1 MIHLCAA
8 QKAMTEASAAIDPA
22 TGQPILELIYCGEAT
37 GPGGVAMDDPARGW
51 TDSSRV
57 PWRYFPN
64 PGLAKKDEE
73 FRNPLWAIA
82 LNECKNARDAWDDV
96 QKHRTN
102 LGPWI
107 STMSKE
113 IDDVSA
119 ALLSSEL
126 FWDAIDKTWALLEA
140 GDLPGAREK
149 LGTKLQNPQ
158 IVVTQQQGEAQTQL
172 YTLID
177 NTEYEKIVE
186 TQTSAIRDAINNGDY
201 RLAGDDW
208 NQLNKFLGDKRG
220 QKIPKSVHTA
230 HEVDVTSLRNVISK
244 GGSYEKEMKEADQAH
259 EDKDYPTELGHLQN
273 ACRLR
278 PTPELDAR
286 IKTLQS
292 QIALDAAKD
301 LIKDGKLAEAKE
313 QLNESLKYKETQEA
327 KDLLTKMAK
336 TEEYQAILHDADA
349 AFKRGEFKKAADGY
363 EKAQEIDPSDDEVR
377 SRLNLSKYEI
387 AFAQRSAGQG
397 RQVRPGRK
405 ALPRVRET
413 PAGQGLGHRHD
424 HRGNAPEPR
433 LREDDGGGAEGHAG
447 QAVEPRPGTPQQR
460 PEDQGRRDG

>member
-1 MIHLCAA
+1 MKKKSSGRRGDGAGPAMASSQTPNSDAGRSLVMIHLCAA

-113 IDDVSA
+113 IDDVRRRCSA
-119 ALLSSEL
+119 ASRFGTPS
-126 FWDAIDKTWALLEA
+126 IR
-140 GDLPGAREK
+140 PGAAGSGRFAGGPREARHETPEPADRRHAAT
-149 LGTKLQNPQ
+149 GR
-158 IVVTQQQGEAQTQL
+158 GQTQL

-278 PTPELDAR
+278 PTPELDV
-286 IKTLQS
+286 
-292 QIALDAAKD
+292 
-301 LIKDGKLAEAKE
+301 
-313 QLNESLKYKETQEA
+313 
-327 KDLLTKMAK
+327 
-336 TEEYQAILHDADA
+336 
-349 AFKRGEFKKAADGY
+349 
-363 EKAQEIDPSDDEVR
+363 PSRRCNRR
-377 SRLNLSKYEI
+377 SRWT
-387 AFAQRSAGQG
+387 
-397 RQVRPGRK
+397 RPRTSSRT
-405 ALPRVRET
+405 A
-413 PAGQGLGHRHD
+413 
-424 HRGNAPEPR
+424 NS
-433 LREDDGGGAEGHAG
+433 
-447 QAVEPRPGTPQQR
+447 PRPRNSSTSR
-460 PEDQGRRDG
+460 